1 MFRAIGNAIRYVV
14 TSPMRF
20 YRWVVECIV
29 AIRKFLD
36 TRRNQLCASI
46 IAIMMAVVGVQLRQ
60 TGYADA
66 RPGEYAA
73 LEFEELEEPSEEV
86 PPVKKKR
93 TRATLRQAMAN
104 SLRAIKSRLPSFS
117 SEDEPET
124 VADPA
129 PVAAPEIPKVQKI
142 PHLADTPK
150 LPTAPVVTVS
160 QQRTELTVPT
170 IPKPAPPR
178 RQRLILPEPTIIDL
192 SDIEDPKPDI
202 ASLSGLIE
210 TDDDD
215 DDDDSIFDQD

>member
-1 MFRAIGNAIRYVV
+1 MFRAIGNAIRYMV
-14 TSPMRF
+14 TAPMRF

-46 IAIMMAVVGVQLRQ
+46 IAIMMAIVGVQLRQ

-73 LEFEELEEPSEEV
+73 VTYEELDEPAEQT
-86 PPVKKKR
+86 PPVGKKR
-93 TRATLRQAMAN
+93 TRTTLRQIMAN
-104 SLRAIKSRLPSFS
+104 SIQAIRSRLPSFS
-117 SEDEPET
+117 SEPE
-124 VADPA
+124 PA
-129 PVAAPEIPKVQKI
+129 PIPAAEVPRVQQI

-150 LPTAPVVTVS
+150 PPTAPVITVS
-160 QQRTELTVPT
+160 QQRTELKVPV
-170 IPKPAPPR
+170 PKPVSPR
-178 RQRLILPEPTIIDL
+178 RQRLILPRPTIIDL
-192 SDIEDPKPDI
+192 SDIEDPKPDV

-215 DDDDSIFDQD
+215 DNSGSIFDQD

>member
-1 MFRAIGNAIRYVV
+1 
-14 TSPMRF
+14 MRF

-66 RPGEYAA
+66 RPGQYAA
-73 LEFEELEEPSEEV
+73 VEFEELQEPSEKV
-86 PPVKKKR
+86 APVRKKR
-93 TRATLRQAMAN
+93 TRATLRQAMSN

-117 SEDEPET
+117 SEEQPEPKPM
-124 VADPA
+124 PA
-129 PVAAPEIPKVQKI
+129 PKVPTVKEAPHFV
-142 PHLADTPK
+142 DTPK
-150 LPTAPVVTVS
+150 IPDAPVVTVS
-160 QQRTELTVPT
+160 QRRTQLTVPPV
-170 IPKPAPPR
+170 PKPAAPR

-192 SDIEDPKPDI
+192 TDIEDPKPDI

-210 TDDDD
+210 TDDDGD
-215 DDDDSIFDQD
+215 DDISIFDQD

>member
-29 AIRKFLD
+29 GIRKFLD
-36 TRRNQLCASI
+36 TRRNQLCVSI

-66 RPGEYAA
+66 RPGDYAA
-73 LEFEELEEPSEEV
+73 VTFEELEEPSEEV

-93 TRATLRQAMAN
+93 SRATLRQAMSN
-104 SLRAIKSRLPSFS
+104 SLKAIKSRLPSFS
-117 SEDEPET
+117 GKEEPI
-124 VADPA
+124 APA
-129 PVAAPEIPKVQKI
+129 PAPTPAPEIPTVRETPQF
-142 PHLADTPK
+142 AEAPK
-150 LPTAPVVTVS
+150 LPTAPVITVS
-160 QQRTELTVPT
+160 QQKTELTVP
-170 IPKPAPPR
+170 PVAKPAPPR

-210 TDDDD
+210 TDDDE
-215 DDDDSIFDQD
+215 DDDSIFDQD